1 MLPFGLNIWN
11 IVLIIV
17 IALIILV
24 CIIGAIFLIVWAFR
38 RPGSTAA
45 GTPASGPSGGKPTAM
60 QIAQERYARG
70 EINRD
75 EYLQI
80 VSDLQKQA

>member
-1 MLPFGLNIWN
+1 MTPYGLGIWE
-11 IVLIIV
+11 IVIVIIV
-17 IALIILV
+17 ALVILA

-38 RPGSTAA
+38 RSGSTTVMP
-45 GTPASGPSGGKPTAM
+45 GPGPSGVRTPL

-75 EYLQI
+75 EYQQI